1 MIIKCTF
8 DFKEDQFLKIIKK
21 YIGGLDMNNVDT
33 VSTDVLI
40 IGGGPSGLATAIHLA
55 NTFKQKGQSHRILLI
70 EKGSSI
76 GSHILSGAVIKP
88 EAFNELLPEVE
99 LSEIPFNAKVTKD
112 STVFLSE
119 NGHITLPFHIPYMNN
134 IGNYTASLGQICK
147 YLAVKAQEKGVEI
160 YTGFAVDEILYKDGK
175 VIGAKTKD
183 TGIDHHGNQLE
194 NFQAG
199 TRVEAKITIFAEGT
213 RGSLTKMLIKKFNLD
228 KDKNV
233 QIYSLGCKEL
243 WSVPQGNIEAGQIYH
258 TMGYPLN
265 NDEFGGGFIYGLNDN
280 KVAVGLVVGLD
291 YKDPS
296 FDVHDAMQ
304 VWKTTSFVSKILKGG
319 KLMEYGAKTLPEGGY
334 YSIPKL
340 YVDNALIVGDSAGL
354 VVMPALKG
362 IHLAIKS
369 GMLAAQ
375 TAANALS
382 INDTSEKNL
391 QQYETLLNNSWIR
404 KEMYPVR
411 NFRQGFANGLVAG
424 GFQFGTQL
432 ITRGAGF
439 FGRLRTHP
447 DYQTTQKLGE
457 YKKKPFKER
466 FKGKLEFDK
475 VLTFDKATDI
485 YHSGVYH
492 DEQQVVHLHI
502 KDQEIFNAV
511 NIEQYG
517 APEQFFCSSEVYELH
532 INKDG
537 KKELRIHAENCMH
550 CKTCDIKSPGDGI
563 TWMVPNGGN
572 GPDFQNM

>member
-1 MIIKCTF
+1 MN
-8 DFKEDQFLKIIKK
+8 
-21 YIGGLDMNNVDT
+21 YIDT

-55 NTFKQKGQSHRILLI
+55 DTLKQKGQVHRILLI

-88 EAFNELLPEVE
+88 AVFKELLPKVDI
-99 LSEIPFNAKVTKD
+99 SEIPFNAKVNKD
-112 STVFLSE
+112 STVLLSK
-119 NGHITLPFHIPYMNN
+119 NGGIALPFHIPYMNN
-134 IGNYTASLGQICK
+134 MGNYTASLGQICK
-147 YLAVKAQEKGVEI
+147 YLALKAQEKGVEI

-183 TGIDHHGNQLE
+183 TGLDHHGQQLE

-199 TRVEAKITIFAEGT
+199 TRIEAKITIFAEGT
-213 RGSLTKMLIKKFNLD
+213 RGSLAKMLIKKFDLD
-228 KDKNV
+228 KNKNEQV
-233 QIYSLGCKEL
+233 YSLGCKEL

-280 KVAVGLVVGLD
+280 KVAIGLVVGLD

-304 VWKTTSFVSKILKGG
+304 VWKTTSFVSGILKGG
-319 KLMEYGAKTLPEGGY
+319 KLLEYGAKTLPEGGFY
-334 YSIPKL
+334 AIPKL

-354 VVMPALKG
+354 VAMPALKG

-375 TAANALS
+375 TTANALLN
-382 INDTSEKNL
+382 NDTSEKSL
-391 QQYETLLNNSWIR
+391 QQYETLVNNSMIR
-404 KEMYPVR
+404 KELYPVR
-411 NFRQGFANGLVAG
+411 NFRQGFAKGLIAG
-424 GFQFGTQL
+424 GLLFGTQL
-432 ITRGAGF
+432 ITGGAGF
-439 FGRLRTHP
+439 FGRLRSHA
-447 DYQTTQKLGE
+447 DYQTTLKLSE
-457 YKKKPFKER
+457 LKKKPFKER

-475 VLTFDKATDI
+475 VLTFDKPTDI
-485 YHSGVYH
+485 YFSGVHH

-502 KDQEIFNAV
+502 NDQEKYNAV

-517 APEQFFCSSEVYELH
+517 APEQFYCSSEVYDLH
-532 INKDG
+532 TDKAG

-550 CKTCDIKSPGDGI
+550 CKTCDIKSPDESI
-563 TWMVPNGGN
+563 TWVVPNGGN
-572 GPDFQNM
+572 GPEFQNM

>member
-1 MIIKCTF
+1 MHKMS
-8 DFKEDQFLKIIKK
+8 D
-21 YIGGLDMNNVDT
+21 VDT

-55 NTFKQKGQSHRILLI
+55 DTIKQKGQNHRILLI

-76 GSHILSGAVIKP
+76 GAHILSGAVIKP
-88 EAFNELLPEVE
+88 EVFKELLPDVE
-99 LSEIPFNAKVTKD
+99 FSEIPFNAKVVIDKTIL
-112 STVFLSE
+112 LSE
-119 NGHITLPFHIPYMNN
+119 KGHITLPFHIPYMNN
-134 IGNYTASLGQICK
+134 MGNFTASLGQICK
-147 YLAVKAQEKGVEI
+147 YLAVKAEEKGVEI

-183 TGIDHHGNQLE
+183 TGIDHHGNQLD

-199 TRVEAKITIFAEGT
+199 TRIEAKITIFAEGT
-213 RGSLTKMLIKKFNLD
+213 RGSLTKMLIQKFNLD
-228 KDKNV
+228 KDKNA

-243 WSVPQGNIEAGQIYH
+243 WSVPQGNIEPGQVYH

-265 NDEFGGGFIYGLNDN
+265 NDEFGGGFIYGLKDN
-280 KVAVGLVVGLD
+280 KVAVGIVVGLD

-319 KLMEYGAKTLPEGGY
+319 KLVEYGAKTLPEGGY

-362 IHLAIKS
+362 VHLAIKS

-375 TAANALS
+375 TASNALLN
-382 INDTSEKNL
+382 NDTSEKSL
-391 QQYETLLNNSWIR
+391 QQYETLLNNSSIR

-411 NFRQGFANGLVAG
+411 NFRQGFANGLIAG
-424 GFQFGTQL
+424 GFNFGTQL
-432 ITRGAGF
+432 ITGGAGF
-439 FGRLRTHP
+439 FGRLKSHP
-447 DYQTTQKLGE
+447 DSQTTQKLSE
-457 YKKKPFKER
+457 YKGKPFKDR

-502 KDQEIFNAV
+502 NNPANYNAV

-517 APEQFFCSSEVYELH
+517 APEQFYCSSEVYELH
-532 INKDG
+532 VNKDG
-537 KKELRIHAENCMH
+537 HKELRIHAENCMH
-550 CKTCDIKSPGDGI
+550 CRTCDIKAPGDGI
-563 TWMVPNGGN
+563 TWVVPNGGN